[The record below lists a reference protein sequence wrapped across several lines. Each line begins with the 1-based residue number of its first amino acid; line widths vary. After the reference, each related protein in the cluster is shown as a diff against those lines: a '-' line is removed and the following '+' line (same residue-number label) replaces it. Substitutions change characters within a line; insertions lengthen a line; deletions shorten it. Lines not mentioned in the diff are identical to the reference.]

1 MPTMSHPF
9 PIPIGPGQPTRDASR
24 ALADESSSMAGIRH
38 GRGATLSPPDR
49 FARHQSS
56 PVDDGWDSL
65 TDDESAP
72 RTELTFEA
80 ARTIITRNDS
90 PDLGF
95 DRSINAYRGCEHGCI
110 YCFARPTHAWIG
122 LSPGLDFETRLTCK
136 PDAARLLEQEL
147 RHPAYRV
154 RPIALGTNTDPYQPV
169 ERTQGLTRAILAV
182 LDRFSHPVSIVT
194 KSAGILRDLDLL
206 TALAA
211 RNLVRVSLSVT
222 TLDTD
227 LARRMEPRAA
237 TPARRLEA
245 LAALA
250 AAGIPT
256 SVLAA
261 PMIPAL
267 NDHEL
272 EAILGAAAKAGAC
285 DAGYALL
292 RLPLEVT
299 PLFTDWLARHYPDR
313 ALHVLH
319 RIRAMRGGALNDST
333 FGRRGRGQGVHAD
346 LLAQRFARAR
356 RAHGLTRAHRLDCT
370 LFAPPPAPPD
380 PQLSLF

>member
-1 MPTMSHPF
+1 MPDPS
-9 PIPIGPGQPTRDASR
+9 PIRIGPGLATRDAPR
-24 ALADESSSMAGIRH
+24 TLADASSSLGGIRH

-49 FARHQSS
+49 FARQRSA

-65 TDDESAP
+65 AGDEAVP
-72 RTELTFEA
+72 RTELTFEP

-136 PDAARLLEQEL
+136 PDAARLLEREL
-147 RHPAYRV
+147 SHPAYRV

-169 ERTQGLTRAILAV
+169 ERNLGLTRAILTV
-182 LDRFSHPVSIVT
+182 LERFSHPVTIVT
-194 KSAGILRDLDLL
+194 KSAGVLRDLGLL
-206 TALAA
+206 GALAA

-222 TLDTD
+222 TLDAD
-227 LARRMEPRAA
+227 LARRMEPRAS
-237 TPARRLEA
+237 TPARRLDA
-245 LAALA
+245 IAALA
-250 AAGIPT
+250 AAGIPVG
-256 SVLAA
+256 VLAA

-272 EAILGAAAKAGAC
+272 EAILGAAATAGAG

-292 RLPLEVT
+292 RLPLEVA
-299 PLFTDWLARHYPDR
+299 PLFEDWLARHYPDR
-313 ALHVLH
+313 ARHVLQ
-319 RIRAMRGGALNDST
+319 RIRAVRGGALNDST

-346 LLAQRFARAR
+346 LLAQRFTRAR
-356 RAHGLTRAHRLDCT
+356 RALGLTRERALDCT
-370 LFAPPPAPPD
+370 LFAPPPPP
-380 PQLSLF
+380 PEAQLSLF

>member
-1 MPTMSHPF
+1 MSDSS
-9 PIPIGPGQPTRDASR
+9 PIRIGPGQPTRAAPR
-24 ALADESSSMAGIRH
+24 TLAGESSSLAGIRH

-65 TDDESAP
+65 AEDESAP
-72 RTELTFEA
+72 RTELTFEP
-80 ARTIITRNDS
+80 ARTIITRNES

-136 PDAARLLEQEL
+136 PDAARLLEREL

-169 ERTQGLTRAILAV
+169 ERRMGLTRAILTV
-182 LDRFSHPVSIVT
+182 LDRFSHPVTIVT
-194 KSAGILRDLDLL
+194 KSAGILRDLDVLK
-206 TALAA
+206 ALAA

-222 TLDTD
+222 TLDPD
-227 LARRMEPRAA
+227 LARRMEPRAS

-245 LAALA
+245 ISALA
-250 AAGIPT
+250 AAGIPA

-272 EAILGAAAKAGAC
+272 EAILAAAAGAGAC

-292 RLPLEVT
+292 RLPLEVA
-299 PLFTDWLARHYPDR
+299 PLFEDWLARHYPDR
-313 ALHVLH
+313 AHHVLQ
-319 RIRAMRGGALNDST
+319 RIRALRGGKLNDSA
-333 FGRRGRGQGVHAD
+333 FGRRGRGHGVHAD
-346 LLAQRFARAR
+346 LLAQRFTRAR
-356 RAHGLTRAHRLDCT
+356 RALSLTRGRPLDCT
-370 LFAPPPAPPD
+370 RFAPPPPP
-380 PQLSLF
+380 PEAQLSLF